1 MRSEHECFG
10 LKHHFCKTLILP
22 LLDVPQGAVV
32 KCPPMA
38 YFRIKEAAEKVGV
51 QPHVLRFWESQFP
64 TLKPSK
70 TSRGQRL
77 YSIEDIDNFLKI
89 KHLLYNEGYSI
100 PGAKKYLK
108 DEKSKGKASKQLEDA
123 IGKEV
128 LREVADSLRGLQDL
142 LKEF

>member
-1 MRSEHECFG
+1 
-10 LKHHFCKTLILP
+10 
-22 LLDVPQGAVV
+22 
-32 KCPPMA
+32 MA